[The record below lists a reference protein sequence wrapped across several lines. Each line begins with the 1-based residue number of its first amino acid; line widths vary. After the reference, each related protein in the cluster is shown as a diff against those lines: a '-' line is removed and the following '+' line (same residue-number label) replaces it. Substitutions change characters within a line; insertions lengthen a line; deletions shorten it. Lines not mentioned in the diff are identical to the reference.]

1 MKKFF
6 KTLGKIIAGIL
17 ILALLLVIA
26 LAVIPLT
33 EKVPTAPAA
42 GAGDQVAVHRE
53 GNRPQSLVEDSGV
66 HLVKAVV
73 GFRCSSP
80 PFFLFPLL
88 FP

>member
-33 EKVPTAPAA
+33 EKVPAA
-42 GAGDQVAVHRE
+42 
-53 GNRPQSLVEDSGV
+53 L
-66 HLVKAVV
+66 
-73 GFRCSSP
+73 
-80 PFFLFPLL
+80 
-88 FP
+88 